1 MNLFYIIENVK
12 PPRSEGTS
20 NTYLNEY
27 YRLFVG
33 GIPVNRS
40 VVEQLSGCVRGL
52 KIGNKVYSLQ
62 QEAHHNPGQLY
73 HKINVLFVELISKA
87 YICLQLWFWFRI
99 NCKYDLDIWY
109 LMISWL
115 IFDTQIFDIGDIL
128 VDIWYSDIWYWWYL
142 GWYLILRYLILVIS
156 WLIFDTQI
164 FDIGDILVD
173 IWYFMIS
180 RLIFDTQIFDIG
192 DISVTFFS

>member
-20 NTYLNEY
+20 NTYMNEY

-33 GIPVNRS
+33 GTPVNRS

-115 IFDTQIFDIGDIL
+115 IFDTQIFDIGDIS

-156 WLIFDTQI
+156 RSNFLFIGASKMCKRIFCSSSMLYQCK
-164 FDIGDILVD
+164 
-173 IWYFMIS
+173 
-180 RLIFDTQIFDIG
+180 
-192 DISVTFFS
+192 